1 MYCGEKKCSRD
12 VKMFI
17 LSGRH
22 FYIKKTVLNHKLR
35 GDITQFSMI
44 FDTPFPKVRFVTLV
58 SSTKSNVKSQNP

>member
-1 MYCGEKKCSRD
+1 
-12 VKMFI
+12 MFI

-35 GDITQFSMI
+35 GDITQFSII
-44 FDTPFPKVRFVTLV
+44 FETPFPKVRFVTLF